1 MVAAMAG
8 ATDAT
13 VIEHD
18 FLFKSCFNRRTP
30 GSLINR
36 IIPTGTATSR
46 KYATMTI
53 IEIAR
58 SLGWPAPQVAELLR
72 DGWRQMNLALLICL
86 AGLILFGIWLLR
98 TSWGRKAFVGS
109 PVRRNDMPVYVPGI
123 LLFAWFGVFPTTI
136 LIGRELAADL
146 PAWQTAAI
154 INAVYCLDA
163 TALAAGTLILA
174 RHHFARRLKGFGLNP
189 ETIPKDFFTALL
201 NLLTVWPLVMAALVL
216 TIYIGRLIWG
226 PQFDLGQHEEL
237 ELIRQYS
244 QLPLQISVFFV
255 AVVMAPILEE
265 LLFRGMLQTMLRSLW
280 SEASRRWIRPAPTL
294 KSGAAPTADC
304 QEGLTPLPGA
314 CDTVKTGA
322 GCGAVGV
329 WLSIAAGAA
338 LFAIAHANTGHWPAL
353 FILGVCL
360 GYAYEKSG
368 SLLRPIFIHSIFNA
382 IMVVSA
388 LYA

>member
-1 MVAAMAG
+1 MAC
-8 ATDAT
+8 AR
-13 VIEHD
+13 
-18 FLFKSCFNRRTP
+18 FN
-30 GSLINR
+30 NR
-36 IIPTGTATSR
+36 IIPTGPAASR

-58 SLGWPAPQVAELLR
+58 QTTKLLR
-72 DGWRQMNLALLICL
+72 DGWGQMNPALLICL
-86 AGLILFGIWLLR
+86 VGLILFGIWLLR
-98 TSWGRKAFVGS
+98 TSWGRKAFVDS

-136 LIGRELAADL
+136 LIGKKLSADL

-154 INAVYCLDA
+154 INAIYSLDA

-189 ETIPKDFFTALL
+189 KTIPRDFFTAFF
-201 NLLTVWPLVMAALVL
+201 NLLTVWPLVMATLVL
-216 TIYIGRLIWG
+216 TTYTGRLIWG
-226 PQFDLGQHEEL
+226 PQFDLGRHEEL

-244 QLPLQISVFFV
+244 QLPLRISVFVV
-255 AVVMAPILEE
+255 AVLMAPILEE

-280 SEASRRWIRPAPTL
+280 RQTSRRWMPRTNSRQGWLA
-294 KSGAAPTADC
+294 
-304 QEGLTPLPGA
+304 PLPA
-314 CDTVKTGA
+314 ADDTVYGDGEGGELVGFPQRRA
-322 GCGAVGV
+322 GDWWGAVGV

-382 IMVVSA
+382 IMVASA
-388 LYA
+388 LYG

>member
-1 MVAAMAG
+1 
-8 ATDAT
+8 
-13 VIEHD
+13 
-18 FLFKSCFNRRTP
+18 
-30 GSLINR
+30 
-36 IIPTGTATSR
+36 
-46 KYATMTI
+46 MTI

-58 SLGWPAPQVAELLR
+58 QTAKLLR
-72 DGWRQMNLALLICL
+72 DGWGQMNPALLICL

-98 TSWGRKAFVGS
+98 TSWGRKAFVDS

-136 LIGRELAADL
+136 LIGKKLSADL

-189 ETIPKDFFTALL
+189 KTIPRDFLTSFL
-201 NLLTVWPLVMAALVL
+201 NLLAVWPLVMAALVL
-216 TIYIGRLIWG
+216 TIYVGRLIWG
-226 PQFDLGQHEEL
+226 PQFDLGRHEEL
-237 ELIRQYS
+237 ELIKQYS
-244 QLPLQISVFFV
+244 QLPLRISVFVV

-265 LLFRGMLQTMLRSLW
+265 LLFRGMLQTMLRSLIQ
-280 SEASRRWIRPAPTL
+280 SHRRPEDWCGP
-294 KSGAAPTADC
+294 KSPW
-304 QEGLTPLPGA
+304 
-314 CDTVKTGA
+314 
-322 GCGAVGV
+322 GAVGV

-353 FILGVCL
+353 FILGICL

-382 IMVVSA
+382 IMVASA

>member
-1 MVAAMAG
+1 
-8 ATDAT
+8 
-13 VIEHD
+13 
-18 FLFKSCFNRRTP
+18 
-30 GSLINR
+30 
-36 IIPTGTATSR
+36 
-46 KYATMTI
+46 MTI

-58 SLGWPAPQVAELLR
+58 QTTKL
-72 DGWRQMNLALLICL
+72 MNPALLICL
-86 AGLILFGIWLLR
+86 VGLILFGIWLLR
-98 TSWGRKAFVGS
+98 TSWGGKAFVDS

-136 LIGRELAADL
+136 LIGKKLSADL
-146 PAWQTAAI
+146 PAWSSAAI

-189 ETIPKDFFTALL
+189 KTIPRDFLISFL

-216 TIYIGRLIWG
+216 TTYIGRLIWG
-226 PQFDLGQHEEL
+226 PQFDLGRHEEL

-244 QLPLQISVFFV
+244 QLPLRISVFVV
-255 AVVMAPILEE
+255 AVLMAPILEE
-265 LLFRGMLQTMLRSLW
+265 LLFRGMLQTMLRSLIQ
-280 SEASRRWIRPAPTL
+280 SHRRQEAAQAI
-294 KSGAAPTADC
+294 
-304 QEGLTPLPGA
+304 PG
-314 CDTVKTGA
+314 GNWW
-322 GCGAVGV
+322 GAVGV

-368 SLLRPIFIHSIFNA
+368 SLLRPIFIHSIFNT
-382 IMVVSA
+382 IMVISA
-388 LYA
+388 LYG

>member
-1 MVAAMAG
+1 
-8 ATDAT
+8 
-13 VIEHD
+13 
-18 FLFKSCFNRRTP
+18 
-30 GSLINR
+30 
-36 IIPTGTATSR
+36 
-46 KYATMTI
+46 MTI

-58 SLGWPAPQVAELLR
+58 QTTKL
-72 DGWRQMNLALLICL
+72 MNPALLICL
-86 AGLILFGIWLLR
+86 VGLILFGIWLLR

-136 LIGRELAADL
+136 LIGRKLSADL
-146 PAWQTAAI
+146 PAWSSAAI
-154 INAVYCLDA
+154 VNAVYCLDA
-163 TALAAGTLILA
+163 TSLTAGTLILA

-189 ETIPKDFFTALL
+189 ETIPRDFLTSLL

-216 TIYIGRLIWG
+216 TTYIGRLIWG
-226 PQFDLGQHEEL
+226 PQFDLGRHEEL

-244 QLPLQISVFFV
+244 QLPLRISVFCV

-265 LLFRGMLQTMLRSLW
+265 LLFRGMLQTMLRSLIE
-280 SEASRRWIRPAPTL
+280 SHRRQEVAQAIPGGNWW
-294 KSGAAPTADC
+294 GAI
-304 QEGLTPLPGA
+304 
-314 CDTVKTGA
+314 
-322 GCGAVGV
+322 GV

-360 GYAYEKSG
+360 GYTYEKSG

-388 LYA
+388 LYG

>member
-1 MVAAMAG
+1 
-8 ATDAT
+8 
-13 VIEHD
+13 
-18 FLFKSCFNRRTP
+18 
-30 GSLINR
+30 
-36 IIPTGTATSR
+36 
-46 KYATMTI
+46 
-53 IEIAR
+53 
-58 SLGWPAPQVAELLR
+58 
-72 DGWRQMNLALLICL
+72 MNPALLICL
-86 AGLILFGIWLLR
+86 VGLVLFGIWLLK
-98 TSWGRKAFVGS
+98 TSWGRNAFVDS

-136 LIGRELAADL
+136 LIGKKLSADL
-146 PAWQTAAI
+146 PAWSSAAI

-174 RHHFARRLKGFGLNP
+174 RYHFARRLKGFGLNP
-189 ETIPKDFFTALL
+189 KTIPRDFLTSFL

-216 TIYIGRLIWG
+216 TIYVGRLIWG
-226 PQFDLGQHEEL
+226 PKFDLGRHEEL

-244 QLPLQISVFFV
+244 QLPLRISVFVV

-265 LLFRGMLQTMLRSLW
+265 LLFRGMLQTMVRSLW
-280 SEASRRWIRPAPTL
+280 IRWWTRPPRQWPLTQGPVGGQ
-294 KSGAAPTADC
+294 GANP
-304 QEGLTPLPGA
+304 
-314 CDTVKTGA
+314 TGA
-322 GCGAVGV
+322 QSAPATIDALLAGLPPLAGRVFSPADNCCGISSRSTIGV
-329 WLSIAAGAA
+329 WLSIAPSAA

>member
-1 MVAAMAG
+1 
-8 ATDAT
+8 
-13 VIEHD
+13 
-18 FLFKSCFNRRTP
+18 
-30 GSLINR
+30 
-36 IIPTGTATSR
+36 
-46 KYATMTI
+46 MTI

-58 SLGWPAPQVAELLR
+58 QTTKL
-72 DGWRQMNLALLICL
+72 MNPALLICL
-86 AGLILFGIWLLR
+86 VGLILFGIWLLR
-98 TSWGRKAFVGS
+98 TSWGRKAFVDS

-136 LIGRELAADL
+136 LIGKKLSADL

-189 ETIPKDFFTALL
+189 KTIPRDFLTSFL
-201 NLLTVWPLVMAALVL
+201 NLLAVWPLVMAALVL
-216 TIYIGRLIWG
+216 TIYVGRLIWG
-226 PQFDLGQHEEL
+226 PQFDLGRHEEL

-244 QLPLQISVFFV
+244 QLPLQISVFVV

-265 LLFRGMLQTMLRSLW
+265 LLFRGMLQTMLRSLIQ
-280 SEASRRWIRPAPTL
+280 SHRRPEVAQAIPGGNWCGP
-294 KSGAAPTADC
+294 KSP
-304 QEGLTPLPGA
+304 
-314 CDTVKTGA
+314 
-322 GCGAVGV
+322 CGAVGA

-382 IMVVSA
+382 IMVASA
-388 LYA
+388 LYG

>member
-1 MVAAMAG
+1 MAC
-8 ATDAT
+8 AR
-13 VIEHD
+13 
-18 FLFKSCFNRRTP
+18 FN
-30 GSLINR
+30 NR
-36 IIPTGTATSR
+36 IIPTGPAASR

-58 SLGWPAPQVAELLR
+58 QTAKLLR
-72 DGWRQMNLALLICL
+72 DGWGQMNPALLICL

-98 TSWGRKAFVGS
+98 TSWGRKAFVDS

-136 LIGRELAADL
+136 LIGKKLSADL

-154 INAVYCLDA
+154 INAIYSLDA

-189 ETIPKDFFTALL
+189 KTIPRDFFTAFF
-201 NLLTVWPLVMAALVL
+201 NLLTVWPLVMATLVL
-216 TIYIGRLIWG
+216 TTYTGRLIWG
-226 PQFDLGQHEEL
+226 PQFDLGRHEEL

-244 QLPLQISVFFV
+244 QLPLRISVFVV
-255 AVVMAPILEE
+255 AVLMAPILEE

-280 SEASRRWIRPAPTL
+280 RELSRRWMPRTNLLTSAGEARPICNSRAPD
-294 KSGAAPTADC
+294 TASASASR
-304 QEGLTPLPGA
+304 LMR
-314 CDTVKTGA
+314 

-382 IMVVSA
+382 IMVASA
-388 LYA
+388 LYG

>member
-1 MVAAMAG
+1 
-8 ATDAT
+8 
-13 VIEHD
+13 
-18 FLFKSCFNRRTP
+18 
-30 GSLINR
+30 
-36 IIPTGTATSR
+36 
-46 KYATMTI
+46 MTI

-58 SLGWPAPQVAELLR
+58 QTTKL
-72 DGWRQMNLALLICL
+72 MNPALLICL
-86 AGLILFGIWLLR
+86 VGLILFGIWLLR
-98 TSWGRKAFVGS
+98 TSWGRKAFVDS
-109 PVRRNDMPVYVPGI
+109 PVHRNDMPVYVPGI
-123 LLFAWFGVFPTTI
+123 LLFAWFGIFPTTI
-136 LIGRELAADL
+136 LIGKKLAADL

-154 INAVYCLDA
+154 INAIYSLDA

-216 TIYIGRLIWG
+216 TIYVGRLIWG
-226 PQFDLGQHEEL
+226 PQFDLGRHEEL

-244 QLPLQISVFFV
+244 QLPLRISVFVV
-255 AVVMAPILEE
+255 AVLMAPILEE
-265 LLFRGMLQTMLRSLW
+265 LLFRGMLQTMLRSLIQ
-280 SEASRRWIRPAPTL
+280 SHRR
-294 KSGAAPTADC
+294 
-304 QEGLTPLPGA
+304 QEVAQAIPG
-314 CDTVKTGA
+314 GNW
-322 GCGAVGV
+322 CGAVGV

-388 LYA
+388 LYG

>member
-1 MVAAMAG
+1 
-8 ATDAT
+8 
-13 VIEHD
+13 
-18 FLFKSCFNRRTP
+18 
-30 GSLINR
+30 
-36 IIPTGTATSR
+36 
-46 KYATMTI
+46 MTI

-58 SLGWPAPQVAELLR
+58 QTTEL
-72 DGWRQMNLALLICL
+72 MNPALLICL

-98 TSWGRKAFVGS
+98 TSWGRKAFVDS
-109 PVRRNDMPVYVPGI
+109 PVRRNDMPVYVPCI

-136 LIGRELAADL
+136 LIGKKLSAAL
-146 PAWQTAAI
+146 PAWSSAAI

-189 ETIPKDFFTALL
+189 KTIPKDFLTSFL
-201 NLLTVWPLVMAALVL
+201 NLLAVWPLVMAALVL
-216 TIYIGRLIWG
+216 TTYIGRLIWG
-226 PQFDLGQHEEL
+226 PQFDLGRHEEL

-244 QLPLQISVFFV
+244 QWPLRISVFVV
-255 AVVMAPILEE
+255 AVVMAPVLEE
-265 LLFRGMLQTMLRSLW
+265 LLFRGMLQTLLRSLW
-280 SEASRRWIRPAPTL
+280 HQTSRRWMPRTNLLTSRGETQAICSSRAPDTAPA
-294 KSGAAPTADC
+294 S
-304 QEGLTPLPGA
+304 
-314 CDTVKTGA
+314 A
-322 GCGAVGV
+322 GRLVRGVGV
-329 WLSIAAGAA
+329 WLSIAAGAT

-388 LYA
+388 LYG

>member
-1 MVAAMAG
+1 
-8 ATDAT
+8 
-13 VIEHD
+13 
-18 FLFKSCFNRRTP
+18 
-30 GSLINR
+30 
-36 IIPTGTATSR
+36 
-46 KYATMTI
+46 MTI

-58 SLGWPAPQVAELLR
+58 QTTKL
-72 DGWRQMNLALLICL
+72 MNPALLICL
-86 AGLILFGIWLLR
+86 VGLILFGIWLLR
-98 TSWGRKAFVGS
+98 TSWGRKAFVDS
-109 PVRRNDMPVYVPGI
+109 PIRRNDMPVYVPGI

-136 LIGRELAADL
+136 LIGKKLSADL

-189 ETIPKDFFTALL
+189 RTIPRDFLTSFL

-226 PQFDLGQHEEL
+226 SQFDLSRHEEL

-244 QLPLQISVFFV
+244 QLPLRISVFVV
-255 AVVMAPILEE
+255 AVLMAPILEE
-265 LLFRGMLQTMLRSLW
+265 LLFRGMLQTMLRSL
-280 SEASRRWIRPAPTL
+280 SRELSRRWMRPAPIL
-294 KSGAAPTADC
+294 KSGAARAAGC
-304 QEGLTPLPGA
+304 QEGLTLLPGA
-314 CDTVKTGA
+314 CDTVKIGA

-329 WLSIAAGAA
+329 WLSIAASAA

-368 SLLRPIFIHSIFNA
+368 SLLRPIFIHSLFNA
-382 IMVVSA
+382 IMVASA
-388 LYA
+388 LYG

>member
-1 MVAAMAG
+1 
-8 ATDAT
+8 
-13 VIEHD
+13 
-18 FLFKSCFNRRTP
+18 
-30 GSLINR
+30 
-36 IIPTGTATSR
+36 
-46 KYATMTI
+46 MTI

-58 SLGWPAPQVAELLR
+58 QTIRL
-72 DGWRQMNLALLICL
+72 MNPALLICL

-98 TSWGRKAFVGS
+98 TSWGRKAFADS

-136 LIGRELAADL
+136 LIGKKLSADL
-146 PAWQTAAI
+146 PAWSSAAI

-189 ETIPKDFFTALL
+189 KTIPRDFLTSFL
-201 NLLTVWPLVMAALVL
+201 NLLTIWPLVMAALVL
-216 TIYIGRLIWG
+216 TTYIGRLIWG
-226 PQFDLGQHEEL
+226 PQFDLGRHEEL

-244 QLPLQISVFFV
+244 QLPLRISVFVV
-255 AVVMAPILEE
+255 AVLMAPMLEE
-265 LLFRGMLQTMLRSLW
+265 LLFRGMLQTMLRSLMQ
-280 SEASRRWIRPAPTL
+280 SHRRPEIAL
-294 KSGAAPTADC
+294 AI
-304 QEGLTPLPGA
+304 PGGNWYG
-314 CDTVKTGA
+314 T
-322 GCGAVGV
+322 VGV
-329 WLSIAAGAA
+329 WLSIAAGAG
-338 LFAIAHANTGHWPAL
+338 LFAIAHVNTGHWPAL

-382 IMVVSA
+382 VMVVSA